1 MSREC
6 ADEST
11 DPLVGRLGVEI
22 ERTAR
27 AARISRSAVKS
38 SCACEWGGWGQL
50 SDDGPGQHNLDRS
63 EGPWGRAE
71 ELLARRCT
79 SAPRSSTQIEEAML
93 QAAECTKDGGKP
105 PDAITTQSVGRHCL
119 PYRP

>member
-6 ADEST
+6 ASEST

-50 SDDGPGQHNLDRS
+50 SDDGPGQHNPDRS

-71 ELLARRCT
+71 ELLARRC
-79 SAPRSSTQIEEAML
+79 SRAHPSLTQSRELTM
-93 QAAECTKDGGKP
+93 AAEGTKDDGKP
-105 PDAITTQSVGRHCL
+105 ARWEGPV
-119 PYRP
+119 